1 MTITLDLLQLFG
13 EASGLKTNMQKS
25 NVYPIQCTES
35 DITTVQEY
43 IPCELFDLPS
53 KYVGL
58 PLSLKKLTKTKFSLL
73 LTRSQTVFQD
83 GKADLLTPDGRRIL
97 VQFVITSMLV
107 YLAMAVDNPPQ
118 WAIKEIDKIRRRFF
132 SRRKKANSG
141 HCLVAWLRTCNPPE

>member
-1 MTITLDLLQLFG
+1 MVTFLWPSALYMTITLDLLQLFG

-58 PLSLKKLTKTKFSLL
+58 PLSLKKTY
-73 LTRSQTVFQD
+73 QD
-83 GKADLLTPDGRRIL
+83 K
-97 VQFVITSMLV
+97 V
-107 YLAMAVDNPPQ
+107 
-118 WAIKEIDKIRRRFF
+118 
-132 SRRKKANSG
+132 
-141 HCLVAWLRTCNPPE
+141 